1 MITSPP
7 LSVGSPVV
15 PGFGGEIEF
24 ALGSCLVD
32 DLKMNLRFAGLTL
45 SFRVRDLVSIRTNDV
60 VVMVVVVVADV
71 VVLVVAPMVVDVVG
85 VVVVVEEPL
94 HTAGTLSGLA
104 GSVPSSSSLRSGQPS
119 RSRSMPTRTPSPGGT
134 QV

>member
-1 MITSPP
+1 PP
-7 LSVGSPVV
+7 LDVGSPVV
-15 PGFGGEIEF
+15 PCAGGKMRF
-24 ALGSCLVD
+24 ALGACLVD
-32 DLKMNLRFAGLTL
+32 DLKVNLRFAGLGL
-45 SFRVRDLVSIRTNDV
+45 SLMVRECVSIRTNDV

-71 VVLVVAPMVVDVVG
+71 VVLVVATVVGTVVDVV
-85 VVVVVEEPL
+85 VVVAEPL